1 MTYPPFPPP
10 YRHVHGSVKNANEV
24 VKEHLTFGQRASDW
38 IANRVGSWEFI
49 IGQST
54 LLTIWA
60 LLNVT
65 AWIQHWDPYPFI
77 LMNLVLSLQAAYT
90 APMIMMSQNRKAD
103 RDRIEAH
110 IDYEINLKA
119 ETEIKVILEN
129 LEAQNVVIAELHH
142 MLEELRDNKTA
153 ENPLL
158 HRTDNY

>member
-1 MTYPPFPPP
+1 MTMLRFPPH
-10 YRHVHGSVKNANEV
+10 YRHEHKPVKNANDV
-24 VKEHLTFGQRASDW
+24 VKEQLTFGQRASDW
-38 IANRVGSWEFI
+38 IADKVGSWQFI

-60 LLNVT
+60 ILNVT

-119 ETEIKVILEN
+119 EMEITAILEN
-129 LEAQNVVIAELHH
+129 LEAQNVVIAELHQ
-142 MLEELRDNKTA
+142 MLEELRN
-153 ENPLL
+153 ERIP
-158 HRTDNY
+158 RT